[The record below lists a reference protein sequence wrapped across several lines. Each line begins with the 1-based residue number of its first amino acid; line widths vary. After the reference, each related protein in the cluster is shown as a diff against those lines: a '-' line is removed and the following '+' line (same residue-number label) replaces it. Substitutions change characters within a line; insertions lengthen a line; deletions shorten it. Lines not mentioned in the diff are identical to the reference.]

1 MFSKFI
7 LSIFMGILVLCEVLH
22 AGVPNQLK
30 AIDLFFRKK
39 DFKLLLHYQL
49 LTDQRVFVDQIYQS
63 HDKSVMIKFGINP
76 KDLNQFR
83 KLETFSFGSFYNDLN
98 EQGVPFSIFFYNIP
112 ISEIRE
118 LIAEIPVKKISQ
130 RDLLQTLFVS
140 KSWAGGNTCSP
151 NFASSLFSFNDE
163 LNQKSLGEIAWTC
176 SAAAGSG
183 AEKKGEETFDMINPM
198 NLSDIEISA
207 FWSKSV
213 KTYEAIK
220 ELMPQ
225 LEPMVNQLGELLKT
239 VHPKLKLNLI
249 CSAIGAQVVDAITP
263 GGVLKKVVFLKN
275 KIEALKKLM
284 ETLRGMSKLYE
295 KYPHSKTLE
304 KATQRMG
311 ACAI

>member
-1 MFSKFI
+1 V
-7 LSIFMGILVLCEVLH
+7 GILLLCEVLF
-22 AGVPNQLK
+22 AVVPNHLK

-49 LTDQRVFVDQIYQS
+49 LTNKRVFVDQIYQS
-63 HDKSVMIKFGINP
+63 HDKAVMIKFGINP

-83 KLETFSFGSFYNDLN
+83 KIETLNFGSFYNDLN

-130 RDLLQTLFVS
+130 RDLIQTLFVS
-140 KSWAGGNTCSP
+140 KSWADSNSCSQS
-151 NFASSLFSFNDE
+151 FASNVFAFSDE

-183 AEKKGEETFDMINPM
+183 AEKKGEDTIDMINPT
-198 NLSDIEISA
+198 NLSGIEISA

-220 ELMPQ
+220 VLVPQ
-225 LEPMVNQLGELLKT
+225 LEPMMNQLGELLKT

-263 GGVLKKVVFLKN
+263 GGVIKKVVFLKN

-284 ETLRGMSKLYE
+284 ETLKGMSKLYE
-295 KYPHSKTLE
+295 KYPDSKTLE
-304 KATQRMG
+304 KATQRVG